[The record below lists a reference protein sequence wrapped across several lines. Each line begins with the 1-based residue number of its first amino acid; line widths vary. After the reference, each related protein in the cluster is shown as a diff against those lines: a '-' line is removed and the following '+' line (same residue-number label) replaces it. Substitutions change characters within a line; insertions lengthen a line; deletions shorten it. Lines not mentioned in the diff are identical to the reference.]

1 MSKTADKSD
10 PKLWS
15 EVKKE
20 VTEGHKGGEP
30 GQWSARKAQMAV
42 QKYKKRGGGY
52 EGGDKEDTSLRQWTN
67 EQNADDGDDGESGEP
82 GRSELYA
89 EAKKLEIPGRSKM
102 NKDQLRSALKKDG
115 GR

>member
-10 PKLWS
+10 PKLWDK
-15 EVKKE
+15 VKTE
-20 VTEGHKGGEP
+20 VTQDDKGGKP

-42 QKYKKRGGGY
+42 QEYKKRGGGY
-52 EGGDKEDTSLRQWTN
+52 DGGDKEDTSLRTWTKAQSAKASAGSEGN
-67 EQNADDGDDGESGEP
+67 EP

-89 EAKKLEIPGRSKM
+89 EAKKRGIPGRSKM
-102 NKDQLRSALKKDG
+102 SKEQLRSALKTDA